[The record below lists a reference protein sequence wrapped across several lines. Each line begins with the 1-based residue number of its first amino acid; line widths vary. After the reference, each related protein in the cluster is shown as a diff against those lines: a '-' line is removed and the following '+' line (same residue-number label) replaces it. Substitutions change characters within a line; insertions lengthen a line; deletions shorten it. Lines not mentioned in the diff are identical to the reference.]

1 MPTCNLLRY
10 FGIQSKK
17 VTTITPYEKATAVQQ
32 TPNTDRIDRID
43 RIDRD
48 LPTIERILR
57 GEAVAFRE
65 LVERHKDY
73 AFTVSLRILNNREEA
88 EEAAQDAF
96 VRAYNALATFNRE
109 AKFSTWLY
117 RIVVNCA
124 LTVQQKRK
132 MKTEDLENVKI
143 LRGGSD
149 ASDALKQKEQR
160 HFIER
165 ALKLLSP
172 DDVTM
177 ITLFYLKENSLEEI
191 AESIGIETNTV
202 KVKLHRA
209 RKRLAEAMQGMM
221 KGEQKNLL

>member
-1 MPTCNLLRY
+1 M
-10 FGIQSKK
+10 
-17 VTTITPYEKATAVQQ
+17 QQ
-32 TPNTDRIDRID
+32 TSNTD

-132 MKTEDLENVKI
+132 MKTEDLENIKI
-143 LRGGSD
+143 LRGTSD

-209 RKRLAEAMQGMM
+209 RKRLAEAMQDMM

>member
-1 MPTCNLLRY
+1 V
-10 FGIQSKK
+10 QE
-17 VTTITPYEKATAVQQ
+17 TIHS
-32 TPNTDRIDRID
+32 D

-48 LPTIERILR
+48 IPAIDRILR
-57 GEAVAFRE
+57 GDSMAFRE

-73 AFTVSLRILNNREEA
+73 AFTVALRILNNREEA

-96 VRAYNALATFNRE
+96 VRAYNALATFNRD

-132 MKTEDLENVKI
+132 IRTEDLDNAKI
-143 LRGGSD
+143 LRGPLD

-172 DDVTM
+172 DDVVM

-191 AESIGIETNTV
+191 AASVGIETNTV

-209 RKRLAEAMQGMM
+209 RKRLADVLQNIM
-221 KGEQKNLL
+221 KGEQRSLL

>member
-1 MPTCNLLRY
+1 MSNRK
-10 FGIQSKK
+10 SNDD
-17 VTTITPYEKATAVQQ
+17 TPSEKATTVQQ
-32 TPNTDRIDRID
+32 TPNSD

-48 LPTIERILR
+48 LPTIERIIK
-57 GEAVAFRE
+57 GEAAAFRE

-209 RKRLAEAMQGMM
+209 RKRLAEAMQSMM
-221 KGEQKNLL
+221 KGEQKSLL

>member
-1 MPTCNLLRY
+1 MPELS
-10 FGIQSKK
+10 IS
-17 VTTITPYEKATAVQQ
+17 
-32 TPNTDRIDRID
+32 D

-48 LPTIERILR
+48 IPTIERILR
-57 GEAVAFRE
+57 GEAAAFRE

-73 AFTVSLRILNNREEA
+73 AFTVALRILNSREEA

-132 MKTEDLENVKI
+132 MKTEDLENAKI
-143 LRGGSD
+143 LRGSNDVSD
-149 ASDALKQKEQR
+149 TLKQKEQR

-172 DDVTM
+172 DDVVM

-191 AESIGIETNTV
+191 AESVGIETNTV

-209 RKRLAEAMQGMM
+209 RKRLADALQDMM
-221 KGEQKNLL
+221 KGEQKSLL

>member
-1 MPTCNLLRY
+1 MPEL
-10 FGIQSKK
+10 S
-17 VTTITPYEKATAVQQ
+17 VS
-32 TPNTDRIDRID
+32 D

-48 LPTIERILR
+48 VPTIERILR
-57 GEAVAFRE
+57 GEIAAFRE

-73 AFTVSLRILNNREEA
+73 AFTVALRILNSREEA

-96 VRAYNALATFNRE
+96 VRAYNALATFNQD

-132 MKTEDLENVKI
+132 MKTEDLENAKI
-143 LRGGSD
+143 LKGSND
-149 ASDALKQKEQR
+149 VADALKQKERR
-160 HFIER
+160 HFIDR

-172 DDVTM
+172 DDVVM

-191 AESIGIETNTV
+191 AESTGIETNTV

-209 RKRLAEAMQGMM
+209 RKRLAEAMQDMM

>member
-1 MPTCNLLRY
+1 
-10 FGIQSKK
+10 
-17 VTTITPYEKATAVQQ
+17 VQES
-32 TPNTDRIDRID
+32 THPD

-48 LPTIERILR
+48 IPAIERILR
-57 GEAVAFRE
+57 GDSTAFRE

-96 VRAYNALATFNRE
+96 VRAYNALATFNRA

-132 MKTEDLENVKI
+132 MRTEDLENAKI
-143 LRGGSD
+143 LRGPSD
-149 ASDALKQKEQR
+149 TVDGLKQKEQR

-177 ITLFYLKENSLEEI
+177 ITLFYLRENSLEEI

-209 RKRLAEAMQGMM
+209 RKRLAEAMQEMM
-221 KGEQKNLL
+221 KGEQRNLL

>member
-1 MPTCNLLRY
+1 MPELS
-10 FGIQSKK
+10 IS
-17 VTTITPYEKATAVQQ
+17 
-32 TPNTDRIDRID
+32 D

-48 LPTIERILR
+48 IPTLERILR
-57 GEAVAFRE
+57 GEASAFRE

-73 AFTVSLRILNNREEA
+73 AFTVALRILNNREEA

-132 MKTEDLENVKI
+132 MKTEDLENAKI
-143 LRGGSD
+143 LRGSNDVSD
-149 ASDALKQKEQR
+149 TLKQKEQR